1 MRIKIKK
8 PAVPMNAMCDI
19 AFLLFIF
26 IMVLTV
32 FKTSMP
38 EKFEKAKGTEAV
50 ESISDIELYIADDG
64 SVSAGVQLDDNAILQ
79 LVKPDSTVSLCAS
92 RKCPFKH
99 IERVQRLLKEAGCKN
114 CIFTVDK
121 K

>member
-8 PAVPMNAMCDI
+8 PSVPMNAMCDI

-26 IMVLTV
+26 IMILTV

-38 EKFEKAKGTEAV
+38 ENFEKAKGSEVSEYA
-50 ESISDIELYIADDG
+50 SNIEIYVDDG
-64 SVSAGVQLDDNAILQ
+64 GRIFCGPELDDNALLN
-79 LVKPDSTVSLCAS
+79 LVKPDSVASLCAS
-92 RKCPFKH
+92 KKCSYKH
-99 IERVQRLLKEAGCKN
+99 IDKVHRLLRSAGCKN
-114 CIFTVDK
+114 FIYTIEK